1 MIAIVRCAFR
11 GHRYE
16 ARMSIDFRRLA
27 VAAAGFSTFLHL
39 YAPQALLPELAREF
53 GVGAAQISA
62 MITAST
68 LAIALT
74 APFTGAV
81 ADVVGRK
88 RLITTAMFA
97 VTVPVL
103 MATIAT
109 APGTV
114 IFWRFIEGLL
124 LPPIFTVVLA
134 YVGDEWPP
142 AEVAGVAGLYVSAS
156 SVGGFCGRLLPGI
169 VGDLAGWRYA
179 FVAIAAIGLAGAIL
193 VAAKLPT
200 EKRFVRSQGF
210 LASGR
215 QMLRHLGNLQLM
227 ATCAVGFGVLFNFI
241 AIFTYVSFR
250 LAAPPYNFTASLL
263 GAVFF
268 TYLVGAAATP
278 WTGWAVMRYG
288 RRGLMIGVLSA
299 WLAGLALLLAPQLA
313 LILIGLSLCAG
324 CGMLCQATS
333 TGYVTASVHEGRSS
347 AIGLYVS
354 SFYIGG
360 SVGGLAAGLLWNQV
374 GWWAVVALCAAM
386 IAVMGLIVML
396 VWSAKPAPANGR
408 SDNAII
414 HPLPAGDEPGQA
426 AASPGF
432 SSRSNWHWRG

>member
-1 MIAIVRCAFR
+1 MA
-11 GHRYE
+11 
-16 ARMSIDFRRLA
+16 IDFRRLA

-53 GVGAAQISA
+53 GVSAAQISA

-74 APFTGAV
+74 APFTGAA
-81 ADVVGRK
+81 ADVLGRK
-88 RLITTAMFA
+88 LLITTAMFA

-103 MATIAT
+103 METVATT
-109 APGTV
+109 PGTL

-142 AEVAGVAGLYVSAS
+142 AKVVGVAGLYVSAS
-156 SVGGFCGRLLPGI
+156 SLGGFCGRLVPGI
-169 VGDLAGWRYA
+169 VGDIAGWRYA
-179 FVAIAAIGLAGAIL
+179 FLAIAAIGLAGAIV
-193 VAAKLPT
+193 VAAKLPR
-200 EKRFVRSQGF
+200 EKRFVRSEGF

-250 LAAPPYNFTASLL
+250 LAAPPYNFTPSLL

-268 TYLVGAAATP
+268 TYLVGAVATP
-278 WTGWAVMRYG
+278 WTGRVVMRYG
-288 RRGLMIGVLSA
+288 RRTLMIGVIA
-299 WLAGLALLLAPQLA
+299 VWLVGLALLLASPLL

-333 TGYVTASVHEGRSS
+333 TGYVTASASEGRSS

-360 SVGGLAAGLLWNQV
+360 SVGGVAAGALWSAA
-374 GWWAVVALCAAM
+374 GWWGVVALSAAVVAMMGM
-386 IAVMGLIVML
+386 IVIL
-396 VWSAKPAPANGR
+396 VWSAKPAR
-408 SDNAII
+408 
-414 HPLPAGDEPGQA
+414 
-426 AASPGF
+426 
-432 SSRSNWHWRG
+432 R

>member
-1 MIAIVRCAFR
+1 MA
-11 GHRYE
+11 
-16 ARMSIDFRRLA
+16 IDFRRLA

-53 GVGAAQISA
+53 GVSAAQISV

-74 APFTGAV
+74 APFTGAA
-81 ADVVGRK
+81 ADVLGRK
-88 RLITTAMFA
+88 RLIMAAMFA

-103 MATIAT
+103 METVAT
-109 APGTV
+109 APGTL

-142 AEVAGVAGLYVSAS
+142 AEVVGVAGLYVSAS
-156 SVGGFCGRLLPGI
+156 SLGGFCGRLVPGI
-169 VGDLAGWRYA
+169 IGDVAGWRYA
-179 FVAIAAIGLAGAIL
+179 FLAIAAIGLAGAIV
-193 VAAKLPT
+193 VATKLPR
-200 EKRFVRSQGF
+200 EKRFVRSEGF

-215 QMLRHLGNLQLM
+215 QMLRHLRNLQLM
-227 ATCAVGFGVLFNFI
+227 ATCVVGFGVLFNFI

-250 LAAPPYNFTASLL
+250 LAAPPYNFTPSLL

-268 TYLVGAAATP
+268 TYLVGAVATP
-278 WTGWAVMRYG
+278 WTGRVVMHYG
-288 RRGLMIGVLSA
+288 RRTLMIGVIA
-299 WLAGLALLLAPQLA
+299 VWLVGLALLLASPLA

-333 TGYVTASVHEGRSS
+333 TGYVTASANEGRSS

-360 SVGGLAAGLLWNQV
+360 SVGGVAAGALWSAA
-374 GWWAVVALCAAM
+374 GWRGVVALSAAVVAMMGM
-386 IAVMGLIVML
+386 IVIL
-396 VWSAKPAPANGR
+396 VWSAKPVR
-408 SDNAII
+408 
-414 HPLPAGDEPGQA
+414 
-426 AASPGF
+426 
-432 SSRSNWHWRG
+432 R

>member
-1 MIAIVRCAFR
+1 MA
-11 GHRYE
+11 
-16 ARMSIDFRRLA
+16 IDFRRFA

-53 GVGAAQISA
+53 GVSAAQISA

-74 APFTGAV
+74 APFTGAA
-81 ADVVGRK
+81 ADVLGRK
-88 RLITTAMFA
+88 RLITAAMFA

-103 MATIAT
+103 METIAT
-109 APGTV
+109 TPGTL

-142 AEVAGVAGLYVSAS
+142 AEVVGVAGLYVSAS
-156 SVGGFCGRLLPGI
+156 SLGGFCGRLVPGI
-169 VGDLAGWRYA
+169 VGDVAGWRYA
-179 FVAIAAIGLAGAIL
+179 FLAIAAIGLAGAIV
-193 VAAKLPT
+193 VATKLPR
-200 EKRFVRSQGF
+200 EKHFVRSDGF

-227 ATCAVGFGVLFNFI
+227 ATCVVGFGVLFNFI

-250 LAAPPYNFTASLL
+250 LAAPPYDFTPSLL

-268 TYLVGAAATP
+268 TYLVGAVATP
-278 WTGWAVMRYG
+278 WTGRVVMRYG
-288 RRGLMIGVLSA
+288 RRALMIGVICV
-299 WLAGLALLLAPQLA
+299 WLVGLALLLASPLA
-313 LILIGLSLCAG
+313 LILIGLSVCAG

-333 TGYVTASVHEGRSS
+333 TGYVTASANEGRSS

-354 SFYIGG
+354 SFYVGG
-360 SVGGLAAGLLWNQV
+360 SVGGIAAGALWSAA
-374 GWWAVVALCAAM
+374 GWRGVVALSAAVVAMMGM
-386 IAVMGLIVML
+386 IVIL
-396 VWSAKPAPANGR
+396 VWSAKPVR
-408 SDNAII
+408 
-414 HPLPAGDEPGQA
+414 
-426 AASPGF
+426 
-432 SSRSNWHWRG
+432 R

>member
-1 MIAIVRCAFR
+1 MA
-11 GHRYE
+11 
-16 ARMSIDFRRLA
+16 IDFRRFA

-53 GVGAAQISA
+53 GVSAAQISA

-74 APFTGAV
+74 APFTGAA
-81 ADVVGRK
+81 ADVLGRK

-103 MATIAT
+103 METIAT
-109 APGTV
+109 TPGTL

-142 AEVAGVAGLYVSAS
+142 AEVVGVAGLYVSAS
-156 SVGGFCGRLLPGI
+156 SLGGFCGRLVPGI
-169 VGDLAGWRYA
+169 VGDVAGWRYA
-179 FVAIAAIGLAGAIL
+179 FLAIAAIGLAGAIV
-193 VAAKLPT
+193 VAAKLPR
-200 EKRFVRSQGF
+200 EKRFVRSDGF

-215 QMLRHLGNLQLM
+215 QMLRHLGNLQLV
-227 ATCAVGFGVLFNFI
+227 ATCVVGFGVLFNFI

-250 LAAPPYNFTASLL
+250 LAAPPYNFTPSLL

-268 TYLVGAAATP
+268 TYLVGAVATP
-278 WTGWAVMRYG
+278 WTGRVVMHYG
-288 RRGLMIGVLSA
+288 RRALMIGVISV
-299 WLAGLALLLAPQLA
+299 WLVGLALLLASPLA

-324 CGMLCQATS
+324 CGMLCQAIS
-333 TGYVTASVHEGRSS
+333 TGYVTASANEGRSS

-360 SVGGLAAGLLWNQV
+360 SVGGVAAGALWSAA
-374 GWWAVVALCAAM
+374 GWWGVVALSAAVVAMMGM
-386 IAVMGLIVML
+386 IVIL
-396 VWSAKPAPANGR
+396 VWSAKPV
-408 SDNAII
+408 
-414 HPLPAGDEPGQA
+414 
-426 AASPGF
+426 
-432 SSRSNWHWRG
+432 RG

>member
-1 MIAIVRCAFR
+1 MA
-11 GHRYE
+11 
-16 ARMSIDFRRLA
+16 IDFRRLA

-53 GVGAAQISA
+53 GVSAAQISV

-74 APFTGAV
+74 APFTGAA
-81 ADVVGRK
+81 ADVLGRK
-88 RLITTAMFA
+88 RLIMAAMFA

-103 MATIAT
+103 METVAA
-109 APGTV
+109 APGTL

-142 AEVAGVAGLYVSAS
+142 AEVVGVAGLYVSAS
-156 SVGGFCGRLLPGI
+156 SLGGFCGRLVPGI
-169 VGDLAGWRYA
+169 IGDVAGWRYA
-179 FVAIAAIGLAGAIL
+179 FLAIAAIGLAGAIV
-193 VAAKLPT
+193 VATKLPR
-200 EKRFVRSQGF
+200 EKRFVRSEGF

-215 QMLRHLGNLQLM
+215 QMLRHLRNLQLM
-227 ATCAVGFGVLFNFI
+227 ATCVVGFGVLFNFI

-250 LAAPPYNFTASLL
+250 LAAPPYNFTPSLL

-268 TYLVGAAATP
+268 TYLVGAVATP
-278 WTGWAVMRYG
+278 WTGRVVMHYG
-288 RRGLMIGVLSA
+288 RRTLMIGVIA
-299 WLAGLALLLAPQLA
+299 VWLVGLALLLASPLA

-333 TGYVTASVHEGRSS
+333 TGYVTASANEGRSS

-354 SFYIGG
+354 SFYVGG
-360 SVGGLAAGLLWNQV
+360 SVGGVAAGALWSAA
-374 GWWAVVALCAAM
+374 GWWGVVALSAAVVAMMGM
-386 IAVMGLIVML
+386 IVIL
-396 VWSAKPAPANGR
+396 VWSAKPVR
-408 SDNAII
+408 
-414 HPLPAGDEPGQA
+414 
-426 AASPGF
+426 
-432 SSRSNWHWRG
+432 R

>member
-1 MIAIVRCAFR
+1 MA
-11 GHRYE
+11 
-16 ARMSIDFRRLA
+16 IDFRRFA

-53 GVGAAQISA
+53 GVSAAQISA

-74 APFTGAV
+74 APFTGAA
-81 ADVVGRK
+81 ADVLGRK
-88 RLITTAMFA
+88 RLITAAMFA

-103 MATIAT
+103 METIAT
-109 APGTV
+109 TPGTL

-142 AEVAGVAGLYVSAS
+142 AEVVGVAGLYVSAS
-156 SVGGFCGRLLPGI
+156 SLGGFCGRLVPGI
-169 VGDLAGWRYA
+169 VGDVAGWRYA
-179 FVAIAAIGLAGAIL
+179 FLAIAAIGLAGAIV
-193 VAAKLPT
+193 VATKLPR
-200 EKRFVRSQGF
+200 EKRFVRSERF

-215 QMLRHLGNLQLM
+215 QMLRHLRNLQLM

-250 LAAPPYNFTASLL
+250 LAAPPYNFTPSLL

-268 TYLVGAAATP
+268 TYLVGAVATP
-278 WTGWAVMRYG
+278 WTGRVVMRYG
-288 RRGLMIGVLSA
+288 RRALMIGVICV
-299 WLAGLALLLAPQLA
+299 WLVGLALLLASPLA
-313 LILIGLSLCAG
+313 LILIGLSVCAG

-333 TGYVTASVHEGRSS
+333 TGYVTASANEGRSS

-354 SFYIGG
+354 SFYVGG
-360 SVGGLAAGLLWNQV
+360 SVGGIAAGALWSAA
-374 GWWAVVALCAAM
+374 GWRGVVALSAAVVAMMGM
-386 IAVMGLIVML
+386 IVIL
-396 VWSAKPAPANGR
+396 VWSAKPVR
-408 SDNAII
+408 
-414 HPLPAGDEPGQA
+414 
-426 AASPGF
+426 
-432 SSRSNWHWRG
+432 R

>member
-1 MIAIVRCAFR
+1 MA
-11 GHRYE
+11 
-16 ARMSIDFRRLA
+16 IDFRRLA

-53 GVGAAQISA
+53 GISAAQISA

-74 APFTGAV
+74 APFTGAA
-81 ADVVGRK
+81 ADVLGRK
-88 RLITTAMFA
+88 LLITTAMFA

-103 MATIAT
+103 METVAT
-109 APGTV
+109 APGSL

-142 AEVAGVAGLYVSAS
+142 AEVVGVAGLYVSAS
-156 SVGGFCGRLLPGI
+156 SLGGFCGRLVPGI
-169 VGDLAGWRYA
+169 IGDVAGWRYA
-179 FVAIAAIGLAGAIL
+179 FLAIAAIGLAGAIV
-193 VAAKLPT
+193 VAAKLPK
-200 EKRFVRSQGF
+200 EKRFVRSDGF

-215 QMLRHLGNLQLM
+215 QMLRHLGNPQLV
-227 ATCAVGFGVLFNFI
+227 ATCVVGFGVLFNFI

-250 LAAPPYNFTASLL
+250 LAAPPYNFTPSLL

-268 TYLVGAAATP
+268 TYLVGAVATP
-278 WTGWAVMRYG
+278 WTGRVVMRYG
-288 RRGLMIGVLSA
+288 RRALMIGVIA
-299 WLAGLALLLAPQLA
+299 VWLVGLALLLASPLT

-333 TGYVTASVHEGRSS
+333 TGYVTASANEGRSS

-360 SVGGLAAGLLWNQV
+360 SVGGVAAGALWSAA
-374 GWWAVVALCAAM
+374 GWWGVVALSAGVVAM
-386 IAVMGLIVML
+386 MGMIVIL
-396 VWSAKPAPANGR
+396 VWSAKPGR
-408 SDNAII
+408 
-414 HPLPAGDEPGQA
+414 
-426 AASPGF
+426 
-432 SSRSNWHWRG
+432 R

>member
-1 MIAIVRCAFR
+1 VIACCALCAHPITVIVRCAFR
-11 GHRYE
+11 SRRYE

-81 ADVVGRK
+81 ADVLGRK
-88 RLITTAMFA
+88 RLIAAAMFA

-103 MATIAT
+103 MATVAT
-109 APGTV
+109 TPTTL

-142 AEVAGVAGLYVSAS
+142 VEVAGVAGIYVSAS
-156 SVGGFCGRLLPGI
+156 SVGGFCGRLVPGI
-169 VGDLAGWRYA
+169 VGDVAGWRYA
-179 FVAIAAIGLAGAIL
+179 FLAIAIIGLAGAIL

-200 EKRFVRSQGF
+200 EKRFVRSEGF

-215 QMLRHLGNLQLM
+215 QMLRHLRNLQLM

-278 WTGWAVMRYG
+278 WTGRAVRRYG
-288 RRGLMIGVLSA
+288 RRALMIGVMCA
-299 WLAGLALLLAPQLA
+299 WLVGLALLLAAPFA
-313 LILIGLSLCAG
+313 LIVTGLCLCAG

-333 TGYVTASVHEGRSS
+333 TGYVTASAHQGRSS

-354 SFYIGG
+354 SFYFGG
-360 SVGGLAAGLLWNQV
+360 SVGGLAAGLVWNAA
-374 GWWAVVALCAAM
+374 GWWAVVALSAAM
-386 IAVMGLIVML
+386 VAAMGLIVTL
-396 VWSAKPAPANGR
+396 VWSAKPVPAKL
-408 SDNAII
+408 
-414 HPLPAGDEPGQA
+414 PL
-426 AASPGF
+426 
-432 SSRSNWHWRG
+432 R